1 MKKKLVSMI
10 LATTM
15 VAATLVGCGNSGSSE
30 TAAPAATEE
39 APAAEEAAP
48 EAEAPAAEEAAP
60 EAEAPA
66 AGGGKI
72 GVAMPTKDLQR
83 WNQDGSNM
91 QKELEAAGYE
101 VDLQYASNDIATQ
114 VSQIENMINSG
125 CSLLVIASIEGD
137 SLGTVLEQA
146 KEKNIPVIAYD
157 RLIMNSD
164 AVSYYATFD
173 NYMVGTKQGE
183 YIRDELDLDN
193 AEGPFNIELTTG
205 DPGDNNARFFF
216 GGAMDVLQPY
226 IDEGKLVVKSG
237 QTDFETVATANW
249 ATETAQAR
257 MDAIIS
263 ANYADGT
270 QLHACLCSNDSTAL
284 GVANSLEA
292 NYTGEWPIITGQDCD
307 IASVKNMIAGKQSMS
322 VFKDTR
328 TLATQVVKMVGQILN
343 GEEVDVNDTETYDNG
358 TGVIPSFLCDPVFA
372 DANNYKEL
380 LIDSGYY
387 TEDQLQ

>member
-1 MKKKLVSMI
+1 MKRKLLSML
-10 LATTM
+10 LAATM
-15 VAATLVGCGNSGSSE
+15 VATMLVGCGSGSASE
-30 TAAPAATEE
+30 SASAS
-39 APAAEEAAP
+39 
-48 EAEAPAAEEAAP
+48 
-60 EAEAPA
+60 

-91 QKELEAAGYE
+91 EAQLKEAGYE

-125 CSLLVIASIEGD
+125 CQLLVIASIDGD
-137 SLGTVLEQA
+137 SLGTVLDQA

-183 YIRDELDLDN
+183 YIKEKLDLEN
-193 AEGPFNIELTTG
+193 AAGPFNIEIVTG
-205 DPGDNNARFFF
+205 DPGDNNARYFY
-216 GGAMDVLQPY
+216 GGAMDVLKPY

-237 QTDFETVATANW
+237 QIDFETVATANW
-249 ATETAQAR
+249 STETAQSR

-270 QLHACLCSNDSTAL
+270 KLDAVLCSNDSTAL
-284 GVANSLEA
+284 GVTNSLEA

-307 IASVKNMIAGKQSMS
+307 IANVKNMIAGKPSLS
-322 VFKDTR
+322 IFKDTR
-328 TLATQVVKMVGQILN
+328 TLASKVVEMVDAIMKG
-343 GEEVDVNDTETYDNG
+343 GEAPVNDKETYDNG
-358 TGVIPSFLCDPVFA
+358 TGVIPSYLCEPVFA
-372 DANNYKEL
+372 DANNYKERL
-380 LIDSGYY
+380 VDSGYSP
-387 TEDQLQ
+387 EPDLQ